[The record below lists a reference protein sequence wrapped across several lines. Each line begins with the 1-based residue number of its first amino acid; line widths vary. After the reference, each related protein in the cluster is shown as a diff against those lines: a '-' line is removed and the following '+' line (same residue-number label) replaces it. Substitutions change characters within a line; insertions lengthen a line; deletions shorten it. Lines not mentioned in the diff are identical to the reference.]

1 MIFYKDRS
9 YQLNIECKQ
18 NFVIDFW
25 GGSKYLEGGGGG
37 GGGVKISYN
46 ILTHGSSW
54 DNFW

>member
-25 GGSKYLEGGGGG
+25 GGSKYLEGG
-37 GGGVKISYN
+37 VKISYD

>member
-25 GGSKYLEGGGGG
+25 GGSKYLEEGGGQ
-37 GGGVKISYN
+37 N
-46 ILTHGSSW
+46 IIQYFDPRVELG
-54 DNFW
+54 

>member
-37 GGGVKISYN
+37 GQN
-46 ILTHGSSW
+46 IVRYFDPGSS
-54 DNFW
+54 